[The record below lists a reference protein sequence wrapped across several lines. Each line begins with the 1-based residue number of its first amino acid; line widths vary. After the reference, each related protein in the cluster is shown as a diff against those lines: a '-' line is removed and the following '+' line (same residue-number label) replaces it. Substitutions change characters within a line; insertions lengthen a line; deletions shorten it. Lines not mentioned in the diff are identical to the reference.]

1 MTKGCRLLPLYQ
13 TSPIPLHLEVLQTLT
28 SFFCLVLFVLHQL
41 ASHQLQLLDPQA
53 MHQPG
58 YQTGRMNLESLVKPC
73 YLLWSRKKHVCWQ
86 KFFCWSCIWKQKK
99 LKNLK
104 KESRGNQFVLAAHLV
119 AYQIHDK
126 HQIQNVFRSTA
137 IDQIPA
143 SQWIYTC
150 CHELKES
157 SDQGSTGLILL
168 QALCKIAQK
177 MLFTLFALEPDFRTV
192 RIENRSSNQSILQ
205 VTKQRAEF
213 PRHKPA
219 HILKTGRLETDRRET
234 LIKSSELQTLEKPK

>member
-28 SFFCLVLFVLHQL
+28 SFFCLVLFLLHQL

-53 MHQPG
+53 MHQSG
-58 YQTGRMNLESLVKPC
+58 YQTGRMNLESLMKPC
-73 YLLWSRKKHVCWQ
+73 YL
-86 KFFCWSCIWKQKK
+86 
-99 LKNLK
+99 
-104 KESRGNQFVLAAHLV
+104 
-119 AYQIHDK
+119 QIHDK
-126 HQIQNVFRSTA
+126 HQIQKVFRSTA

-168 QALCKIAQK
+168 QAVCKIAQK
-177 MLFTLFALEPDFRTV
+177 MLFTMFALETWFRTV
-192 RIENRSSNQSILQ
+192 RIENTSSNQSILQ

-213 PRHKPA
+213 QRHKPA

-234 LIKSSELQTLEKPK
+234 LIKRSDLQTLEKAKEAIKVLLLRPQAVNPKL

>member
-41 ASHQLQLLDPQA
+41 ASPQLQLLDPQA

-126 HQIQNVFRSTA
+126 HQIQKVFRSTA

-143 SQWIYTC
+143 SQWIT
-150 CHELKES
+150 HVVMS
-157 SDQGSTGLILL
+157 SRNHQTKVLL
-168 QALCKIAQK
+168 DWFYYK
-177 MLFTLFALEPDFRTV
+177 LFAKLLKKCYSPCLRWNLISEL
-192 RIENRSSNQSILQ
+192 SG
-205 VTKQRAEF
+205 
-213 PRHKPA
+213 
-219 HILKTGRLETDRRET
+219 LKTQAA
-234 LIKSSELQTLEKPK
+234 INQYYK